1 MPLIFFNYL
10 SMGLT
15 SSRNELMLLVKK
27 YFLTLGILLSVVQ
40 YIHAQERSFETINI
54 SDIRNEPKNKVKKYT
69 ARNGLPLKVINAITQ
84 DQEGLIWLASENG
97 LARFD
102 GNSFKLFKN
111 DPANPNSLSNT
122 HIHSVFTD
130 SEGIVWVCTS
140 KGLNRF
146 DPKTERFFHY
156 GHHPTDTNSLVGD
169 NVEYVA
175 ESAGGNLWIA
185 SIGAGFTYFDKKK
198 GKFIQYSQRNLPG
211 LSSLEVIRIY
221 EDHLGLLWVGTL
233 GGGMDVFKT
242 VNGIVIKKMEELSLK
257 NVLPDILP
265 SLNVRSFCPDHM
277 GNMWIGTSKG
287 LVFYDRKRNTLQYL
301 DKQNSALR
309 NNSIRSI
316 CEDSLQ
322 NLWIGV
328 EDKGLHRIALKDF
341 DGQSLTKVS
350 VEHAQTTGEDYS
362 TYKYSILSIYQDR
375 DHNLWLATSSDG
387 AQMISSVKEKF
398 IRIQQKQT
406 GENEGVYLRFW
417 GMCSDKEGNL
427 WLGTDGDGIY
437 KYNNRGDLLRHYYA
451 DGKKGSLTGNAILCA
466 FRDHSNTLWFGT
478 YAHGLFRYDEKT
490 AAFIN
495 YKHDPA
501 NKASLGNNDVRV
513 IYEDSRHNL
522 WVGCNG
528 GGLNLLNSGTKTF
541 TRYAS
546 RNIKFSMGS
555 IRAIA
560 EDKKG
565 GLLVGGHGEGLH
577 YFDPGK
583 KSLQPYFKDSE
594 RIYSLTSIVY
604 TLQLDRDGKLCM
616 GTEGGGLIIYDPAK
630 RTTQQFNEKNGLGGN
645 SVYALLADSTGSLW
659 MSTNTGVSKLDR
671 NKNKIYNYDGS
682 DGLQNGQFNS
692 NSFLYDKASG
702 LLGFAGTEG
711 VTIFN
716 PGKVKQNLQPP
727 KVMITGFQVFN
738 KPVEVNSV
746 ARQEVELTQAISHTE
761 EITLKHN
768 QSVFTFEFTALDYA
782 YPEKCKYAYKMEG
795 FDESW
800 NYVGSQRTATYTNL
814 DAGNYTF
821 RVKASN
827 KDGVWNENGASIKIN
842 ITPPLWLTW
851 WFQVA
856 VALLVAGS
864 IVGFYWFRVSIIQK
878 QKVLLEQKVSAQ
890 TIQLVQLNEEERKAR
905 IEAEQARTES
915 EIARQETHYANDE
928 LKIKNKELVQF
939 AYVASHDLQEPLR
952 TIAGFVD
959 LLHKQYQGKID
970 EKADKYLAFITDAT
984 TRMRTLIKDLLDF
997 SRIGTKVELKKVD
1010 CNIIV
1015 GNMLTDIMAA
1025 IQEAKADIQ
1034 YTPLPVIIGYPTEIK
1049 LLFQNLVI
1057 NAIKFRKKDVNPQIK
1072 ISAQKK
1078 EGYWEFA
1085 VSDNCIGIDMQH
1097 SERIFDIFQR
1107 LHTRSEYEGSGIGL
1121 SHCKKIV
1128 ELHHG
1133 KIWMKSTP
1141 GEGTIF
1147 YFTLLIH
1154 KDLPLDHADHENKT
1168 SVGDT
1173 KIKTYPAH

>member
-1 MPLIFFNYL
+1 MV
-10 SMGLT
+10 LT
-15 SSRNELMLLVKK
+15 TIRNKLMLLAKK
-27 YFLTLGILLSVVQ
+27 YFLTLGILLSVGQ
-40 YIHAQERSFETINI
+40 YIHAQERRFETINI
-54 SDIRNEPKNKVKKYT
+54 SNTWNEPKNKVKKYT
-69 ARNGLPLKVINAITQ
+69 VRNGLPLKAINAITQ
-84 DQEGLIWLASENG
+84 DKDGLIWLASENG

-111 DPANPNSLSNT
+111 DLANPNSLSTT

-130 SEGIVWVCTS
+130 SEGVVWVCTS
-140 KGLNRF
+140 NGLNRF

-156 GHHPTDTNSLVGD
+156 KHQATDTNSLVGD
-169 NVEYVA
+169 NVENVA

-185 SIGAGFTYFDKKK
+185 SIGAGLTYFDKKK
-198 GKFIQYSQRNLPG
+198 GRFIQYSYHNLPG

-221 EDHLGLLWVGTL
+221 EDRLGLLWVGTL

-257 NVLPDILP
+257 NVLPTVLP

-277 GNMWIGTSKG
+277 GNMWIGTSAG
-287 LVFYDRKRNTLQYL
+287 LVFYNRERNNLQYL
-301 DKQNSALR
+301 DKHNSALR
-309 NNSIRSI
+309 NNSIQSL

-350 VEHAQTTGEDYS
+350 IEHSQTTGEDYS
-362 TYKYSILSIYQDR
+362 TYKYTIAAIYQDR

-398 IRIQQKQT
+398 VRIQRMQT

-437 KYNNRGDLLRHYYA
+437 KYNNRGDLLKHYYA
-451 DGKKGSLTGNAILCA
+451 DGKKGSLTGNAILSA

-490 AAFIN
+490 ATFIN
-495 YKHDPA
+495 YKHDTA

-513 IYEDSRHNL
+513 IFEDSRHNL

-528 GGLNLLNSGTKTF
+528 GGVNLLDKETKTF

-546 RNIKFSMGS
+546 RNSKYSIGN
-555 IRAIA
+555 IRAII
-560 EDKKG
+560 EDKRG
-565 GLLVGGHGEGLH
+565 GILVGCHGEGVH
-577 YFDPGK
+577 YFDPVK
-583 KSLQPYFKDSE
+583 KSFQPYFKSSE
-594 RIYSLTSIVY
+594 SIHSLTSIVY
-604 TLQLDRDGKLCM
+604 AIHLDKDGKLWM
-616 GTEGGGLIIYDPAK
+616 GTEGAGLISYDPAK

-645 SVYALLADSTGSLW
+645 SAYALLADSTGSLW
-659 MSTNTGVSKLDR
+659 MSTNTGVSKWDR
-671 NKNKIYNYDGS
+671 NKNKFYNYDAS
-682 DGLQNGQFNS
+682 DGLQIGQFNS
-692 NSFLYDKASG
+692 SSFLYDNTSG

-716 PGKVKQNLQPP
+716 PGMVKQNLQQP
-727 KVMITGFQVFN
+727 KVMITGLQVFN
-738 KPVEVNSV
+738 KPVEVNSA
-746 ARQEVELTQAISHTE
+746 ARQEVELPQAINHTT

-768 QSVFTFEFTALDYA
+768 QSVFTFEFTALNYA

-800 NYVGSQRTATYTNL
+800 NYIGSQRTATYTNL
-814 DAGNYTF
+814 DADNYTF

-827 KDGVWNENGASIKIN
+827 EDGIWNEDGASIKIH
-842 ITPPLWLTW
+842 ITPPFWLTW
-851 WFQVA
+851 WFMVA
-856 VALLVAGS
+856 VALLIAGS
-864 IVGFYWFRVSIIQK
+864 IVGFYWIRISSVQK

-890 TIQLVQLNEEERKAR
+890 TIQLVQVNEEERKAR

-915 EIARQETHYANDE
+915 DIARHETHYANEE
-928 LKIKNKELVQF
+928 LKIKNKEVGQF

-952 TIAGFVD
+952 TIAGFAD
-959 LLHKQYQGKID
+959 LLHKQYHGKID
-970 EKADKYLAFITDAT
+970 EKADKYLDFISDAT
-984 TRMRTLIKDLLDF
+984 TRMKTLIKDLLDF
-997 SRIGTKVELKKVD
+997 SRLGKNVELKKVD
-1010 CNIIV
+1010 CNIV
-1015 GNMLTDIMAA
+1015 VENMMADIMAA
-1025 IQEAKADIQ
+1025 TQEAKASIQ
-1034 YTPLPVIIGYPTEIK
+1034 YTQLPVIVGYPTELK
-1049 LLFQNLVI
+1049 LLFQNLVV
-1057 NAIKFRKKDVNPQIK
+1057 NAIKFRKKDVNPQIE

-1085 VSDNCIGIDMQH
+1085 VSDNCIGIEMQH
-1097 SERIFDIFQR
+1097 SDRIFNIFQR

-1133 KIWMKSTP
+1133 KIWMESTP
-1141 GEGTIF
+1141 GEGTTF

-1154 KDLPLDHADHENKT
+1154 KDQLLDHADEENK
-1168 SVGDT
+1168 
-1173 KIKTYPAH
+1173 AH